1 MCSSSEAS
9 KSMDAREKTNLEFLS
24 VQNKFIARRNEQD
37 NFRVSL
43 RHVLKAQS
51 NTFSFTQPIPR
62 MFLLNGIGGL
72 GKTTLLSRFIQ
83 ICREEDYGGPKS
95 QDSLRA
101 KIR

>member
-1 MCSSSEAS
+1 
-9 KSMDAREKTNLEFLS
+9 MDAREKTNLEFLS